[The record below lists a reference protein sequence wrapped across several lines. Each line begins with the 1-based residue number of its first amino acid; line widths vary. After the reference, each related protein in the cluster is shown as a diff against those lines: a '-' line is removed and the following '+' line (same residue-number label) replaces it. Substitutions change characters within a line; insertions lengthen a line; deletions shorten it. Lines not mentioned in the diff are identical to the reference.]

1 MNENGALYFRPFSNL
16 PRNPSPIT
24 FGFLRFDCYR
34 LLYSHYPHK
43 ASIYYHVVNDLSS
56 LPTLFITSLR
66 RHLSSFLKKCAASV
80 CTVSPSF
87 FPLVSCFSLRLTQ
100 FAPRNSCSP
109 LNTKE
114 KSCDEI
120 TGGATA
126 ALSIITLPKELSSLT
141 TFPSRTPFQP
151 LKVPSTPSDL
161 SALSLLGMVVQ
172 IFVGPFEIFL
182 YLSYVEGAMYRF
194 SIFDVI

>member
-1 MNENGALYFRPFSNL
+1 MYHFSL
-16 PRNPSPIT
+16 
-24 FGFLRFDCYR
+24 F
-34 LLYSHYPHK
+34 
-43 ASIYYHVVNDLSS
+43 
-56 LPTLFITSLR
+56 LPTRILYL
-66 RHLSSFLKKCAASV
+66 
-80 CTVSPSF
+80 
-87 FPLVSCFSLRLTQ
+87 SLRLTQ
-100 FAPRNSCSP
+100 FALRNSCSP
-109 LNTKE
+109 FNTKE